1 MEITDARH
9 LDLERPAEVLWDL
22 VGRFDAI
29 LDWWPAGFVACD
41 VSSEVGIGTTRTLTR
56 QDGSRVVERLIEYRP
71 DERMLQLTIDEGL
84 PPAIR
89 SYTCRYE
96 VRPVGDSR
104 CRLDWYPRALVDA
117 SRGRAVRRAGRPGLA
132 DGRRRAQLGGA
143 LGAEDH
149 HPARRAVDGDEWRRR
164 G

>member
-1 MEITDARH
+1 MPGTSI
-9 LDLERPAEVLWDL
+9 LERPAEVLWDL

-117 SRGRAVRRAGRPGLA
+117 SEVRLFDALVDRGWPMVAEGLSSA
-132 DGRRRAQLGGA
+132 
-143 LGAEDH
+143 
-149 HPARRAVDGDEWRRR
+149 ARRS
-164 G
+164 